1 MTRSNKKYTQPL
13 PAIDRQ
19 ASYAVQVAPVVERM
33 RAFLASRVN
42 TCALPVNTE
51 ATRSPLELTPSAK
64 DGTQAYHTFNR
75 RQVKEIVAQIVA
87 IMSEKPSPTAVR
99 DNIPSYWLND
109 DPATSHLVKALTLP
123 YTPTKGKNAD
133 VELNAAAHCLAAYRN
148 EVRRMEKA
156 NNLTATL
163 KAGKGWFA
171 EGVVDNKGEARPY
184 TSEKKAR
191 KAWCRLT
198 HGDDWYTTDKVNRLA
213 AAKVYQQ
220 ADSVGKRGQ
229 GKVSRLA
236 AASLDDMHHAT
247 VRSLAKKAGAP
258 KRVFSNT
265 KKARQWFSDDV
276 TRLEGVMNAE

>member
-1 MTRSNKKYTQPL
+1 MSQDTYTAPL

-19 ASYAVQVAPVVERM
+19 APFAVQAAPVLERM
-33 RAFLASRVN
+33 RAFLGSRAKS
-42 TCALPVNTE
+42 CALPVNTE

-64 DGTQAYHTFNR
+64 DGTQAHKTFTRNE
-75 RQVKEIVAQIVA
+75 VVAITREVVA
-87 IMSEKPSPTAVR
+87 IMSDKPSPAAVR
-99 DNIPSYWLND
+99 DSVPSYWVGNRAKVSD
-109 DPATSHLVKALTLP
+109 LVKALELT
-123 YTPTKGKNAD
+123 YTPTKGRNAD
-133 VELNAAAHCLAAYRN
+133 VELNAAGHCLAAH
-148 EVRRMEKA
+148 RREMARLAKT
-156 NNLTATL
+156 NILTATL

-198 HGDDWYTTDKVNRLA
+198 HGDEWFTTDKADRLA
-213 AAKVYQQ
+213 AAVVYQQ
-220 ADSVGKRGQ
+220 GDSVGKRGQ
-229 GKVSRLA
+229 GKVSRFA
-236 AASLDDMHHAT
+236 AATLDDMHHAT

-265 KKARQWFSDDV
+265 NKARQWFSDDV

>member
-1 MTRSNKKYTQPL
+1 MSQDTYTAPL

-19 ASYAVQVAPVVERM
+19 APYAVQVAPVLERM
-33 RAFLASRVN
+33 RAFLASRAKS
-42 TCALPVNTE
+42 CALPVNTE

-87 IMSEKPSPTAVR
+87 IMSMKPSPTAVR

-109 DPATSHLVKALTLP
+109 NPAMTHLVKALTLT
-123 YTPTKGKNAD
+123 YTPTKGRNAD
-133 VELNAAAHCLAAYRN
+133 VELNAAGHCLAGYRR
-148 EVRRMEKA
+148 EVGRMEKA
-156 NNLTATL
+156 NKLKATL
-163 KAGKGWFA
+163 KSGKGWFA
-171 EGVVDNKGEARPY
+171 EGVVDKKGEAVPY

-198 HGDDWYTTDKVNRLA
+198 HGGEWYTTDKVNRLA
-213 AAKVYQQ
+213 AAVVYQQ
-220 ADSVGKRGQ
+220 ADAVGKGGQ
-229 GKVSRLA
+229 GKVSRFA
-236 AASLDDMHHAT
+236 AATLDDMHHAT

-265 KKARQWFSDDV
+265 AKARQWFSDDV